1 MVGTRGGRA
10 SLDRRLSR
18 LSQLGS
24 RVGYDL
30 RPAADRLFSF
40 RDLADDF
47 SVATSRV
54 SADDSLLKDERDVA
68 ADWRLRGEERGGS
81 VRHH

>member
-54 SADDSLLKDERDVA
+54 SADDSVVA
-68 ADWRLRGEERGGS
+68 QQRVLDQRASPGRCRS
-81 VRHH
+81 CPCS